1 MLAIFKYLDILEI
14 IFSLEHIFLLKGGA
28 FMAEWWIISMGFIF
42 CLGLVGGGF
51 VYVLKKALNSKDA
64 TTIDPLPSEENES

>member
-1 MLAIFKYLDILEI
+1 
-14 IFSLEHIFLLKGGA
+14 
-28 FMAEWWIISMGFIF
+28 MAEWWIISMGFIF